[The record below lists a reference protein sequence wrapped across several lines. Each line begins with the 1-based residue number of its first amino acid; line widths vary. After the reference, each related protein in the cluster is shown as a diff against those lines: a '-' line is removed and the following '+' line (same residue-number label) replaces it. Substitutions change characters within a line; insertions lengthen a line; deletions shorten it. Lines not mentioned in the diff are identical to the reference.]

1 MKHIRLR
8 KTKKAQK
15 LRKKQRRNKST
26 KRKFKGGGII
36 KIRLWPIR
44 SLYATTEPSEQ
55 NVTIEVN
62 TDDTM
67 KTIIEKMREQIPSL
81 RADDIETLEKELV
94 LFYNNKQIFG
104 VGKDWRGQAYPS
116 NEVRLSKQLNTV
128 FADSDKIYDVVWRRT
143 IMA

>member
-1 MKHIRLR
+1 
-8 KTKKAQK
+8 
-15 LRKKQRRNKST
+15 
-26 KRKFKGGGII
+26 
-36 KIRLWPIR
+36 
-44 SLYATTEPSEQ
+44 
-55 NVTIEVN
+55 
-62 TDDTM
+62 M

>member
-1 MKHIRLR
+1 MKHARLK
-8 KTKKAQK
+8 KTKRVRK
-15 LRKKQRRNKST
+15 LRKKQRRNKSA

-44 SLYATTEPSEQ
+44 SLYPNTEPSEQ

-62 TDDTM
+62 TDDTI

-81 RADDIETLEKELV
+81 RAYDIETLEKELI

-104 VGKDWRGQAYPS
+104 VGKDWRGDAYPAT
-116 NEVRLSKQLNTV
+116 EVSLSKQLKTI

-143 IMA
+143 IMT